1 MTPTGGDR
9 LNASFTAQDYG
20 ARLETGVYVNWLTP
34 YVAVQT
40 LSFHSPAYAEKAVG
54 TSSSDFALAYDA
66 NSMTTT
72 RFELGTGFG
81 TDTRV
86 ASNSIVNLWGR
97 LGWAHDINPDQKA
110 AVSFAGLPDSG
121 FTVYGAQPSADL
133 ALVSL
138 GAQVKGRNGLDMM
151 ARVDADISGISKTY
165 IGTLGFNYT
174 W

>member
-1 MTPTGGDR
+1 MTTGDH
-9 LNASFTAQDYG
+9 LSASFTAHDYG
-20 ARLETGVYVNWLTP
+20 GRLETGVYVNWLTP

-40 LSFHSPAYAEKAVG
+40 LSFHSPAYSEKAAG
-54 TSSSDFALAYDA
+54 GSSSDFALDYDA
-66 NSMTTT
+66 VSMTTT

-81 TDTRV
+81 TDMRTG
-86 ASNSIVNLWGR
+86 SNSIVNLWGR
-97 LGWAHDINPDQKA
+97 LGWAHDIIPDQKA
-110 AVSFAGLPDSG
+110 NVTFSAMPDSG
-121 FTVYGAQPSADL
+121 FTVYGAQPAADS

-151 ARVDADISGISKTY
+151 VRVDADISGISKTY